1 MFREAYED
9 FLSYLFLARIVISAN
24 NVNNV
29 MDRNRAYFKRLAL
42 EASTPLLN
50 IYS

>member
-9 FLSYLFLARIVISAN
+9 FLSYLFLARIFISAN
-24 NVNNV
+24 NVNNA
-29 MDRNRAYFKRLAL
+29 MDRHRAYFKRLAS

-50 IYS
+50 IYT